1 MIRGTTPT
9 HIFRLPFNTS
19 LIDEVRIIY
28 AQSDE
33 QLLIKEKDDC
43 ELNDDTIS
51 VTLSQE
57 DTFKFD
63 CTKCVQIQVRIL
75 TLEGQA
81 LASSIKHIK
90 VDKCLDSEVMRNE

>member
-9 HIFRLPFNTS
+9 HIFRLPFETS
-19 LIDEVRIIY
+19 ALKEVRIIY
-28 AQSDE
+28 SQNDE
-33 QLLIKEKDDC
+33 QILVKKTADC
-43 ELNDDTIS
+43 ELNDNTIS
-51 VTLSQE
+51 VTLTQE

-90 VDKCLDSEVMRNE
+90 VDKCLDREVM

>member
-33 QLLIKEKDDC
+33 QILVKETVDC
-43 ELNDDTIS
+43 NLDGNTIS
-51 VTLSQE
+51 VTLTQE

-63 CTKCVQIQVRIL
+63 CKKCVQIQVRVL
-75 TLEGQA
+75 TAGGEA
-81 LASSIKHIK
+81 LASKIKHID
-90 VDKCLDSEVMRNE
+90 VEKCLDNEVIV